1 MDLQSCLQ
9 GRPLPRGT
17 AHCMSP
23 TRSPLLR
30 VSGQDTFLDR
40 GLLGGAARPSL
51 VLESAGIVES
61 GVRKRWAETRQEWGK
76 SALKN
81 RRWVTPRLQPGRG

>member
-1 MDLQSCLQ
+1 
-9 GRPLPRGT
+9 
-17 AHCMSP
+17 MSP

-51 VLESAGIVES
+51 VVESADIVES

-81 RRWVTPRLQPGRG
+81 RRWVTPRLQPGGG